1 MSTAAKATVQVR
13 HRFRQTAERVFDAW
27 LHPATAVKFL
37 FASGTGTVVRCDI
50 DARVGRRFAVVDRR
64 PEDGDVLHEGE
75 YLEIDR
81 PRRLVFTFG
90 VPKYSPEVDVVT
102 VEITPRTEGC
112 ELVLT
117 HRYTPAPEWPE
128 DSVVQGWTGIINGL
142 ERALD

>member
-1 MSTAAKATVQVR
+1 MSTAANTTVQVR
-13 HRFRQTAERVFDAW
+13 HAFRQSPARVFDAW
-27 LHPATAVKFL
+27 LHPDTAARFL
-37 FASGTGTVVRCDI
+37 FASDAGTVVRCDI
-50 DARVGRRFAVVDRR
+50 DARVGGRFAIVDRR
-64 PEDGDVLHEGE
+64 PDEGDVLHEGE

-90 VPKYSPEVDVVT
+90 VPKYSPEFDVVT
-102 VEITPRTEGC
+102 IEITPAGDGC

-128 DSVVQGWTGIINGL
+128 ESVVQGWTGIINGL